1 MKHSGTSSAIHYGA
15 GFEKS
20 VELQKSDWTSFI
32 GFIKKPIKTGQK
44 PVQN

>member
-20 VELQKSDWTSFI
+20 VELQKSDWTSFV